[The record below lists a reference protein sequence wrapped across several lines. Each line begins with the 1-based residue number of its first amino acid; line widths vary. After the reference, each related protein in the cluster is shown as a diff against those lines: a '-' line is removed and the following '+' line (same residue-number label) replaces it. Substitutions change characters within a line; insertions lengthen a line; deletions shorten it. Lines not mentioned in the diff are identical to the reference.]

1 MGRSVNKVQ
10 ICGKQCSY
18 ANNCCCSRCEIPT
31 CYHYL
36 NYSVKITF
44 DTYIMNY
51 PSLLCLY
58 CIAMTKSDT
67 TIIWVN
73 LSYKLLSFGA
83 TVDPTL
89 LQLAICTYLD
99 LYTLHLFS
107 AFSIVAHLLHNI

>member
-1 MGRSVNKVQ
+1 
-10 ICGKQCSY
+10 
-18 ANNCCCSRCEIPT
+18 
-31 CYHYL
+31 
-36 NYSVKITF
+36 
-44 DTYIMNY
+44 MNY

-67 TIIWVN
+67 TIIRVN
-73 LSYKLLSFGA
+73 LSYKLSSFGA

-107 AFSIVAHLLHNI
+107 AFSIVAHLLQSRNIMIHANLSQLHESGSITLEALVCMCSTALGGVSR

>member
-1 MGRSVNKVQ
+1 
-10 ICGKQCSY
+10 
-18 ANNCCCSRCEIPT
+18 
-31 CYHYL
+31 
-36 NYSVKITF
+36 
-44 DTYIMNY
+44 MNY

-73 LSYKLLSFGA
+73 LSYKLLYFGA

-89 LQLAICTYLD
+89 LQLAKCTYLD

-107 AFSIVAHLLHNI
+107 AFSIVDHLLQSRNIMIHAHLSQLHESGSITLEALVCTYNTALGGVSR